1 MIKISREEYAQK
13 FGNQAVSQQPIKISR
28 EAYAQ
33 KFGEMPKTSLGGYS
47 SDMSTGDY
55 LKGAVGNILPSAG
68 KMLWGLGE
76 SVVNAVNPDLS
87 KNTLANVG
95 RLGMGAIQKLDPTE
109 GKLIA
114 KATSFGSPIK
124 AYDEARGVST
134 DYQPQA
140 EAVGKFY
147 KDRYGGVENIKNS
160 LYEDPTGV
168 ALDVATVLSGA
179 GGLVKGAGTL
189 SKSARIA
196 QIGRGLE
203 TAGEV
208 VNPLTYAGKATGV
221 VTKPLSKAS
230 DWFAK
235 QAESLPTRGMGNP
248 MKIKDVK
255 SVSPVPVDE
264 LFNKYNTWDRSP
276 ESFQA
281 GIDAAMV
288 KGKEL
293 AQGATATGSKV
304 DLLKALKSIDDE
316 ISQLTQKAKTS
327 DKAAAMVDE
336 LIRRRKMLVD
346 SVSQNGYTP
355 LKVDPSKITEI
366 KQNFQADVPSTQFG
380 QPMSE
385 MNKAAGTK
393 KAYRSL
399 IAGIEEAVPGTKKLG
414 REESAL
420 IKLKEIADNQVARQ
434 SAKQNINFSRLGGAG
449 LGGLIGGVPGA
460 IQGYVLEQIANSP
473 QFLQLMTKGMRT
485 ASKVKVPK
493 TNVFSKLV
501 KGAQINRM
509 VNPK

>member
-1 MIKISREEYAQK
+1 MYTPKSFIPSVS
-13 FGNQAVSQQPIKISR
+13 GNGYK
-28 EAYAQ
+28 
-33 KFGEMPKTSLGGYS
+33 PKSFVPTSSGGYS
-47 SDMSTGDY
+47 PDMSQADY
-55 LKGAVGNILPSAG
+55 LGGTVGNILPSAG
-68 KMLWGLGE
+68 KMALGMGE
-76 SVVNAVNPDLS
+76 AAINALNPDLS
-87 KNTLANVG
+87 KNTIANMS
-95 RLGMGAIQKLDPTE
+95 RLGMGVVQKIDPTQ
-109 GKLIA
+109 GKLIS
-114 KATSFGSPIK
+114 KATQVLNP
-124 AYDEARGVST
+124 ATMYDRYTGAST

-147 KDRYGGVENIKNS
+147 KDRYGGVDNIKKS

-168 ALDVATVLSGA
+168 ALDAATVLSGA

-208 VNPLTYAGKATGV
+208 VNPLTYAGKASGV
-221 VTKPLSKAS
+221 ATKPLSKAS

-255 SVSPVPVDE
+255 SVSPMPVDE
-264 LFNKYNTWDRSP
+264 LFNKYSTWDRSP

-293 AQGATATGSKV
+293 AKGATASGSKV

-316 ISQLTQKAKTS
+316 ISQLAQKAKTS

-336 LIRRRKMLVD
+336 LMRRRKMLVD

-366 KQNFQADVPSTQFG
+366 KQNFQSDVPSTQFG

-399 IAGIEEAVPGTKKLG
+399 ISGIEEAVPGTKNLG

-434 SAKQNINFSRLGGAG
+434 SAKQNINLQRLGGAG

-460 IQGYVLEQIANSP
+460 IQGYVLEQLANSP
-473 QFLQLMTKGMRT
+473 QFLQLMTKGTRA
-485 ASKVKVPK
+485 ASKVKLPK
-493 TNVFSKLV
+493 TNIFSKLV